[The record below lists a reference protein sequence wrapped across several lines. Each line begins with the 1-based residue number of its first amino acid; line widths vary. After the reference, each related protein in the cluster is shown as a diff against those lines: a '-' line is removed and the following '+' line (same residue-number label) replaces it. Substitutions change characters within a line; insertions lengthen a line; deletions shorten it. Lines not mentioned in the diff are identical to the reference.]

1 MKIIEQVQF
10 KLKYEYEI
18 YSGPIDGLMGPETRK
33 ALKKYQKIR
42 GIDITGKID
51 TNTLNDLGI
60 AGF

>member
-10 KLKYEYEI
+10 QLKHVLEI

-33 ALKKYQKIR
+33 ALEKYQKIR
-42 GIDITGKID
+42 GLDKTGKID
-51 TNTLNDLGI
+51 TNTLNALGI